1 MNGALPVCSE
11 EIIFYTRLHFRN
23 AITQKLVYL
32 FQCVYWISFGVVS
45 FLLLHAMDVVCCLL
59 LISSALAQ
67 IQKEQN
73 KSDYW
78 VHGKEDIRESG
89 GIHVLIQFP
98 KVDPIMMFTR
108 TPKKT
113 LRRV

>member
-1 MNGALPVCSE
+1 M
-11 EIIFYTRLHFRN
+11 
-23 AITQKLVYL
+23 VYL

-45 FLLLHAMDVVCCLL
+45 FLLLHAMDVVCCLP

-89 GIHVLIQFP
+89 ESMCVNPIH

-108 TPKKT
+108 TPKKR
-113 LRRV
+113 LRCV